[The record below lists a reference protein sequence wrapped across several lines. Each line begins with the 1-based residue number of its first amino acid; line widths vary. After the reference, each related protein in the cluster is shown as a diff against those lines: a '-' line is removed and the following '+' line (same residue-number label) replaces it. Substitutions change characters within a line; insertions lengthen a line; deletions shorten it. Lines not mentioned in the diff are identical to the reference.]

1 LAARSIIHL
10 PSKGN
15 QKTKTVTRI
24 YSDYASADLAIKEL
38 KAAGLSD
45 GDISILASNAEGW
58 HKPKGNNINPQHD
71 KERDG
76 QDDRAEGA
84 TTGGGLGAIAG
95 GAVGVATGL
104 GLLAIP
110 GVGPVVA
117 AGWLA
122 AMAAGAVAG
131 GAAGGII
138 GALVESGTSKEN
150 AEIYAESLRRGGA
163 IVTAK
168 VPNDEE
174 ARYTAILDNSA
185 IDVMARG
192 ASYRQSGWHGYDPAA
207 SAYSP
212 EQARQERDIYRL

>member
-1 LAARSIIHL
+1 M
-10 PSKGN
+10 SKI
-15 QKTKTVTRI
+15 VTRV
-24 YSDYASADLAIKEL
+24 YSNYASADLAIKEL
-38 KAAGLSD
+38 KVAGLSD

-58 HKPKGNNINPQHD
+58 HKASGSDVNPRHD
-71 KERDG
+71 KNRDG
-76 QDDRAEGA
+76 HDDRAEGA
-84 TTGGGLGAIAG
+84 ATGGGLGAIAG

-131 GAAGGII
+131 GAAGGLI

-150 AEIYAESLRRGGA
+150 AEIYAEALRRGGA

-168 VPNDEE
+168 VPNDEV

-185 IDVMARG
+185 IDITARG
-192 ASYRQSGWHGYDPAA
+192 ARYRQSGWSGYDPAA
-207 SAYSP
+207 AAYSP
-212 EQARQERDIYRL
+212 EQARQERDTYRL